1 MPSSLTSAPPPSSA
15 PSAGP
20 AAPATSRLVSIDALR
35 GLVIVFMLLDHVRE
49 TFFMHH
55 QVTDPMVLADTPPA
69 LFFNRVLA
77 HLCAPVFIFL
87 AGLSAFLYGS
97 RQPDGRR
104 AATVFLVQ
112 RGLFLVLLEL
122 TVVNFAWTF
131 QWPPQV
137 VYLQVIWVIG
147 LSMLAL
153 ALLLWLPRGVL
164 VAVGLLLVAGHN
176 LLDGVHFPA
185 GHVLHVPWA
194 ILHDRGWLAVGD
206 GLRMRTSYPLLP
218 WIGVIALG
226 YAAGPWFTAG
236 ADAGQRRRR
245 LVAWSV
251 GALALFFALRWLNAY
266 GDHPRALGATPLE
279 TVMGFLNV
287 TKYPPSLLFVALTL
301 GLGLA
306 LLAAFERVPA
316 RAGWLRVL
324 VAFGAAPMFFYVLHL
339 YVLKVLY
346 LGALGLWGPN
356 QGRYFGF
363 DAVWQVWLCT
373 AVLAALLYGPVRAFG
388 AFKARRKDLAW
399 LRFL

>member
-1 MPSSLTSAPPPSSA
+1 MPAPPLFSA
-15 PSAGP
+15 PSA
-20 AAPATSRLVSIDALR
+20 APVASATPRLVSIDALR
-35 GLVIVFMLLDHVRE
+35 GLVILFMLLDHVRE

-55 QVTDPMVLADTPPA
+55 PVMDPLVLADTPTA

-112 RGLFLVLLEL
+112 RGLFLVVLEL

-164 VAVGLLLVAGHN
+164 VVVGLLLVAGHN

-194 ILHDRGWLAVGD
+194 ILHDRGWLAVGE

-226 YAAGPWFTAG
+226 YAAGPWFTSG
-236 ADAGQRRRR
+236 ADVGQRRRR
-245 LVAWSV
+245 LMAWSA
-251 GALALFFALRWLNAY
+251 GALVLFVLLRWLNVY
-266 GDHPRALGATPLE
+266 GDRPWAAGATPLE

-301 GLGLA
+301 GIGLA

-324 VAFGAAPMFFYVLHL
+324 LVFGAAPMFFYVLHL
-339 YVLKVLY
+339 YVLRVLY
-346 LGALGLWGPN
+346 IGSAAFWGLN

-363 DAVWQVWLCT
+363 DAVWQVWLGT

>member
-1 MPSSLTSAPPPSSA
+1 MSPVPAPPLSSA
-15 PSAGP
+15 PSA
-20 AAPATSRLVSIDALR
+20 APVASATPRLVSIDALR
-35 GLVIVFMLLDHVRE
+35 GLVILFMLLDHVRE

-55 QVTDPMVLADTPPA
+55 PVMDPLVLADTPTA

-112 RGLFLVLLEL
+112 RGLFLVVLEL

-164 VAVGLLLVAGHN
+164 VVVGLLLVAGHN

-194 ILHDRGWLAVGD
+194 ILHDRGWLAVGE

-226 YAAGPWFTAG
+226 YAAGPWFTSG
-236 ADAGQRRRR
+236 ADVGQRRRR
-245 LVAWSV
+245 LMAWSA
-251 GALALFFALRWLNAY
+251 GALVLFVVLRWLNAY
-266 GDHPRALGATPLE
+266 GDRPWAAGATPLE

-301 GLGLA
+301 GIGLA

-324 VAFGAAPMFFYVLHL
+324 LVFGAAPMFFYVLHL
-339 YVLKVLY
+339 YVLRVLY
-346 LGALGLWGPN
+346 IGSAAFWGLN

-363 DAVWQVWLCT
+363 DAVWQVWLGT
-373 AVLAALLYGPVRAFG
+373 AVLGALLYGPVRAFG